1 MEENK
6 KKKDHSDVEVGL
18 IIASV
23 AVLAV
28 FIIFMVLN
36 PTSTPVSYT
45 HLDVYKRQ
53 SFPRCAWSS

>member
-28 FIIFMVLN
+28 FIIFMIEPYIHPEWDQLF
-36 PTSTPVSYT
+36 
-45 HLDVYKRQ
+45 L
-53 SFPRCAWSS
+53 

>member
-23 AVLAV
+23 AVLSV

-36 PTSTPVSYT
+36 PIHPECDQ
-45 HLDVYKRQ
+45 L
-53 SFPRCAWSS
+53 FL